1 MATATSTAPATPAE
15 SVQFFV
21 FFDSF
26 LRIWVRGVG
35 GPVGNMFDVAV
46 EGRGVRMGPPKRG
59 GRSFIQGCSLA
70 HGCH

>member
-1 MATATSTAPATPAE
+1 
-15 SVQFFV
+15 
-21 FFDSF
+21 
-26 LRIWVRGVG
+26 
-35 GPVGNMFDVAV
+35 VGNMFDVAV